1 MIDRHVTF
9 EEEHQKVIDDIIKN
23 VPGVNNLS
31 QAFRY
36 LCMEYDGENKKMRER
51 KLNAMSKELSI
62 LLTIITSAMEET
74 IDVSEL
80 NQYNKSA
87 LYARAKEL
95 VEETIQTNTTIKTT
109 KRKEISERK
118 TDDLFAK
125 RSPF

>member
-36 LCMEYDGENKKMRER
+36 LCMKYDGENKKMRER

-80 NQYNKSA
+80 KEYKNST
-87 LYARAKEL
+87 LYARAKGI
-95 VEETIQTNTTIKTT
+95 VEETIQTNTTFKAT

>member
-1 MIDRHVTF
+1 
-9 EEEHQKVIDDIIKN
+9 
-23 VPGVNNLS
+23 
-31 QAFRY
+31 
-36 LCMEYDGENKKMRER
+36 
-51 KLNAMSKELSI
+51 
-62 LLTIITSAMEET
+62 MEET

-80 NQYNKSA
+80 KEYKKSA

-95 VEETIQTNTTIKTT
+95 VEETIQTNTTFKST

>member
-62 LLTIITSAMEET
+62 LLTIIASAMEET
-74 IDVSEL
+74 IDISEL
-80 NQYNKSA
+80 KQYKNSL

-95 VEETIQTNTTIKTT
+95 VEETIQTNTTFKST
-109 KRKEISERK
+109 KRKEISDRK
-118 TDDLFAK
+118 MDDLFAK
-125 RSPF
+125 KSPF

>member
-9 EEEHQKVIDDIIKN
+9 EEEHQKVIDEIIKN

-31 QAFRY
+31 QALRY
-36 LCMEYDGENKKMRER
+36 LCMEYDCENKKMRER

-62 LLTIITSAMEET
+62 LLTIIASAMEET

-80 NQYNKSA
+80 KQYKNSL

-95 VEETIQTNTTIKTT
+95 VEETIQTNTTFKST
-109 KRKEISERK
+109 KRKEISDRK
-118 TDDLFAK
+118 MDDLFAK
-125 RSPF
+125 KSPF

>member
-74 IDVSEL
+74 IDGSGLKE
-80 NQYNKSA
+80 YKKSA

-95 VEETIQTNTTIKTT
+95 VEETIQTNTTFKAT
-109 KRKEISERK
+109 KRKEISEKK
-118 TDDLFAK
+118 TDDLFTK
-125 RSPF
+125 KSPF

>member
-80 NQYNKSA
+80 KEYKNST
-87 LYARAKEL
+87 LYSRAKEL
-95 VEETIQTNTTIKTT
+95 VEETIQMNTTFKST
-109 KRKEISERK
+109 KRKNFSERK

>member
-74 IDVSEL
+74 IDISEL
-80 NQYNKSA
+80 KEYKNST
-87 LYARAKEL
+87 LYARAKVI
-95 VEETIQTNTTIKTT
+95 VEETIQTNTTFKAT

>member
-36 LCMEYDGENKKMRER
+36 LCMEYDSENKKMRER

-80 NQYNKSA
+80 KEYKNST
-87 LYARAKEL
+87 LYASAKEL
-95 VEETIQTNTTIKTT
+95 VEETIQTNTTFNST
-109 KRKEISERK
+109 KRKKISERK

-125 RSPF
+125 KSPF

>member
-36 LCMEYDGENKKMRER
+36 LCMEYDGKNKKMRER

-80 NQYNKSA
+80 KEYKNST
-87 LYARAKEL
+87 LYARAKGI
-95 VEETIQTNTTIKTT
+95 VEETIQTNTTFKAT

>member
-74 IDVSEL
+74 IDGSEL
-80 NQYNKSA
+80 KEYKNST
-87 LYARAKEL
+87 LYARAKGI
-95 VEETIQTNTTIKTT
+95 VEETIQTNTTFKAT
-109 KRKEISERK
+109 KRKELSERK

>member
-87 LYARAKEL
+87 LYARAKGL
-95 VEETIQTNTTIKTT
+95 VEETIQTNTTVKST

>member
-1 MIDRHVTF
+1 MIHKHITY
-9 EEEHQKVIDDIIKN
+9 EKEHQKVIDDIILN
-23 VPGVNNLS
+23 VPGVTTPS
-31 QAFRY
+31 QAIRY

-80 NQYNKSA
+80 KEYKNST

-95 VEETIQTNTTIKTT
+95 VEETIQTNTTFKAT

-125 RSPF
+125 KSPF